1 MTLDDIANM
10 RASAACTL
18 GHCLVN
24 DPGSKPAVDKAWAEM
39 DALYALAERAALV
52 DAVREA
58 WGDRWASMVGSPLL
72 GWVLAVNDGMGGS
85 MFATMPQPTEEAAW
99 RAALP
104 AALAPKEQR

>member
-1 MTLDDIANM
+1 MTITLDDIAHL
-10 RASAACTL
+10 RAAAL
-18 GHCLVN
+18 DCLRGN
-24 DPGSKPAVDKAWAEM
+24 PNSLQVDVATAAIERL
-39 DALYALAERAALV
+39 AALAERTALV